1 MTVVTFPKAKMA
13 GFYRLRGY
21 LRRLPDL
28 TWRKKKATSADF
40 SLSFN
45 EVAVSKNLYFFSKV
59 IDEHHLTSDKIFSV
73 EVPT

>member
-1 MTVVTFPKAKMA
+1 LEKKKGNV
-13 GFYRLRGY
+13 
-21 LRRLPDL
+21 RRL
-28 TWRKKKATSADF
+28 